1 MSSQDNKQDTKN
13 NEKVSTKGLTVKKL
27 DDMPEW
33 YTQVTLKS
41 ELADFSAVKG
51 CAVIRPLGYA
61 LWQGIQDYFNAR
73 LKLLGI
79 QNAYFPMFIPE
90 SFFSREASHVEG
102 FAPEVAWVERKNDNE
117 ERLAIRPTSETV
129 MYDSYSRW
137 IRSHRDLPLL
147 INQWCNIV
155 RWEVQDV
162 KLFLRSREFLWQ
174 EGHCVFAS
182 EKECDEHALEMINEY
197 ARLSEELLAVP
208 VLKGLKSKK
217 ETFAGAKYTYTIE
230 AFMPDGKA
238 LQCGTSH
245 NLGQG
250 FAKAFNI
257 KYRGEDEKEH
267 YPWQSSWGFST
278 RLLGGLIMTH
288 GDDKGLVLPP
298 RIAPT
303 KAVIIPILLSKK
315 PELSKQV
322 VEAAEK
328 LKAELQDAGISV
340 LLDARQE
347 YSPGFKYNEWELKG
361 VPLRIEIGPRDLEQS
376 ACMIAKRN
384 TGEKISLP
392 LADVTKKIPI
402 LLEEMHKEMFDAA
415 FAKVEAAKVSAKSY
429 DELKSYLDQRRLV
442 LAHHCGKESCEETIK
457 ADTQGGT
464 SRCRLHNEDAPD
476 KKTVCVCC
484 GEPAAYKIFF
494 SRNY

>member
-1 MSSQDNKQDTKN
+1 MASEATNNNKN
-13 NEKVSTKGLTVKKL
+13 VSTKGLTVKKA

-73 LKLLGI
+73 LKRLGV

-90 SFFSREASHVEG
+90 PFFSREADHVEG
-102 FAPEVAWVERKNDNE
+102 FAPEVAWVERKSDTE

-182 EKECDEHALEMINEY
+182 EQECDDHAFEMINEY

-208 VLKGLKSKK
+208 VLKGLKSRK

-230 AFMPDGKA
+230 SFMPDGKA
-238 LQCGTSH
+238 LQCGTTH

-257 KYRGEDEKEH
+257 QYRGEDEKEH

-278 RLLGGLIMTH
+278 RLLGSLIMTH

-303 KAVIIPILLSKK
+303 KAVIVPILLSKK
-315 PELSKQV
+315 PELSEQV
-322 VEAAEK
+322 LAAAKK
-328 LKAELQDAGISV
+328 LQADFQKADISV
-340 LLDARQE
+340 HLDDRNE

-361 VPLRIEIGPRDLEQS
+361 VPLRIELGPRDLENNS
-376 ACMIAKRN
+376 CMVVKRN
-384 TGEKISLP
+384 TGEKISVP
-392 LADVTKKIPI
+392 LTEVTKKVPV
-402 LLEEMHKEMFDAA
+402 LLEDMHKELFDAA
-415 FAKVEAAKVSAKSY
+415 LAKLESSKVLANNY
-429 DELKSYLDQRRLV
+429 DELKKLLDERKLI
-442 LAHHCGKESCEETIK
+442 LAHHCGREECEDTIK

-464 SRCRLHNEDAPD
+464 TRCRLHGQDAPD
-476 KKTVCVCC
+476 KDAVCVCC
-484 GEPAAYKIFF
+484 KEPAKYKIFF